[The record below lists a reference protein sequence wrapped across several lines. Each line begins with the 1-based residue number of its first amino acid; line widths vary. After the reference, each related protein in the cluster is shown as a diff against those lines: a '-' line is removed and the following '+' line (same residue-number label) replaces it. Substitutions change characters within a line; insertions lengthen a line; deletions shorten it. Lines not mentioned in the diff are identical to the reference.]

1 MTRPRP
7 AGGNEGAPAGLFCI
21 VLAAGASTR
30 FGSCKQLAEFRGQPL
45 VARAMRLAEAATG
58 QRSLLVAGNQW
69 SLVADACAPLQGY
82 LVVNPDF
89 ATGLAS
95 SIAAGVAAVAAGA
108 SGVLLLMA
116 DQPLVE
122 PEQLRGMVEAW
133 SRNPHRI
140 VASEY
145 AGIEGPPAIFPAGLF
160 PELRAL
166 RGDSGARSVLRAHPG
181 SITRF
186 SCPAAASDID
196 TPADLAAI
204 DR

>member
-1 MTRPRP
+1 VGSEM
-7 AGGNEGAPAGLFCI
+7 CI
-21 VLAAGASTR
+21 R
-30 FGSCKQLAEFRGQPL
+30 ER
-45 VARAMRLAEAATG
+45 
-58 QRSLLVAGNQW
+58 
-69 SLVADACAPLQGY
+69 GY

-89 ATGLAS
+89 ATGLAG
-95 SIAAGVAAVAAGA
+95 SIAAGVAAVATVA

-116 DQPLVE
+116 DQPLIA

-133 SRNPHRI
+133 SRNPHGI

-145 AGIEGPPAIFPAGLF
+145 AGIEGPPVIFPADLF
-160 PELRAL
+160 PELLAL